1 MTWWGVLLLQ
11 DHRRL
16 PDCRL
21 FWVELVGGTGRVVQV
36 QVCRAGQ
43 GRVSPKL
50 LSTAAFPL
58 WEEAQTV
65 TVRCNPLT
73 HAQGLSQVT

>member
-1 MTWWGVLLLQ
+1 MTRGVLLLLQ
-11 DHRRL
+11 DHPSL
-16 PDCRL
+16 PNCRL

>member
-1 MTWWGVLLLQ
+1 MTWGVLLQ
-11 DHRRL
+11 DHRL

-21 FWVELVGGTGRVVQV
+21 FWVELVGGTGTVQV

-50 LSTAAFPL
+50 LSTAAFPS
-58 WEEAQTV
+58 WEEA
-65 TVRCNPLT
+65 
-73 HAQGLSQVT
+73 